1 MIIIVCIKKI
11 AVINTHAPPTCSTK
25 EMASMG
31 SHLGPRR
38 SAPRHRIDPAKVA
51 EDPKFA
57 LIPNPMQCALPATS
71 LPVPGSKEIAL
82 GCAENRGFDFFRTP
96 IPYFHLCI
104 HMS

>member
-51 EDPKFA
+51 EDPCTVRKMKISQGTRLWIIVTRIRRPVKDILF
-57 LIPNPMQCALPATS
+57 PATACGKHA
-71 LPVPGSKEIAL
+71 V
-82 GCAENRGFDFFRTP
+82 
-96 IPYFHLCI
+96 
-104 HMS
+104 